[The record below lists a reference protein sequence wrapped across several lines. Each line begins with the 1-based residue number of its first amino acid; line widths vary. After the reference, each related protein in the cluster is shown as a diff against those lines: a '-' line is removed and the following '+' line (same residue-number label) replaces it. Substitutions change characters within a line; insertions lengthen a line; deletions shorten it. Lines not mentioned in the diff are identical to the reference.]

1 MLISVWQRVFNSHKA
16 NLQKVPGVLSTTEF
30 KRTIAEERVR
40 SERTHIGFSLLTFRA
55 TSPQDKPNTLLNL
68 QLTAI
73 ERLRVLDKIG
83 WLDRDTVGV
92 LMPITSSS
100 DAIHVAEEINAKL
113 AQRKQPVPEF
123 EVFTYPLTEQSDRN
137 DDSHQVGNSDLED
150 KILKECSD
158 LQEMLETE
166 KSDESG
172 TPAAS
177 TDTQA
182 VDSSTSSNYVVHPMT
197 DLFIRPMPVWKR
209 LLDITGASLG
219 LVATAPILLLSMLA
233 IKVTSPGP
241 AIFSQNRT
249 GLAGRKFR
257 IYKLRSM
264 VTDAETRKKELM
276 DLNEQDGPAF
286 KIAHDPRITAV
297 GRFLRATSI
306 DELPQLWNVL
316 IGDMSLVGPRPLPCS
331 ETDACHG
338 WLRRRLDV
346 TPGLTCGWQTQPE
359 RNRITFDDWTRMDVR
374 YIQERSMWTD
384 IKHVWRTFGVIVGRR
399 SV

>member
-30 KRTIAEERVR
+30 KRIIAEERVR
-40 SERTHIGFSLLTFRA
+40 SERTHIGFSLVTFRA

-113 AQRKQPVPEF
+113 AQRQHSIPEF

-137 DDSHQVGNSDLED
+137 NDSHHAGNSDLED

-166 KSDESG
+166 KSNEGG
-172 TPAAS
+172 TSAAP

-182 VDSSTSSNYVVHPMT
+182 VDPSTSANYVVHPMT

-209 LLDITGASLG
+209 LLDITGASVG
-219 LVATAPILLLSMLA
+219 LIATAPMLLLSMLA

-241 AIFSQNRT
+241 AIFSQKRT

-286 KIAHDPRITAV
+286 KIAHDPRITPV

-384 IKHVWRTFGVIVGRR
+384 VKHVWRTFGVIVGRR

>member
-150 KILKECSD
+150 KILKECID